1 MDKKLTIV
9 AVGLVRHDGVIY
21 VDGEVIA
28 DVPVKQ
34 AEALLQVGAARL
46 ADVEP
51 TNDEPQADDAGGD
64 ATGAADVAAAA
75 DATDADA
82 PPADE
87 AGGDAAADTDKAPAK
102 TGKAGK
108 AATDKKAR

>member
-1 MDKKLTIV
+1 MASGSVL
-9 AVGLVRHDGVIY
+9 HDGVAY
-21 VDGEVIA
+21 ADGVVIA

-34 AEALLQVGAARL
+34 ADALLQVGAARL

-51 TNDEPQADDAGGD
+51 TN
-64 ATGAADVAAAA
+64 
-75 DATDADA
+75 DA